1 MGLAFGSFFI
11 PILGFILY
19 LLFGH
24 NLRRKHLF
32 QWEDRKKIGIE
43 KLLKSQLKD
52 LKSRQFQFNNRATVD
67 NKDLIYMLVMNNHAV
82 FTEDNSVEILT
93 DGRDKFKRLMKD
105 ISNAKDHIHLQYYIY
120 KGDELG
126 KNCAMP

>member
-1 MGLAFGSFFI
+1 MGLALGSFFI

-43 KLLKSQLKD
+43 KLLKFQLKD

-105 ISNAKDHIHLQYYIY
+105 ISNAKITFTFNTIFI
-120 KGDELG
+120 KVMNWE